1 MTYSK
6 ADLSKFSSRKS
17 FTEVLV
23 AGLAY
28 GPGNVKLEYW
38 TCCLEQH
45 ENTSGQ
51 HYHVSV
57 KLSGPKRWNRLKHT
71 WLKGMGFVS
80 TSQNRVQPIRL
91 HSNTS
96 PKLIRMSMKAQ
107 ISKFKGGR
115 LSWNKKMHKHLQG
128 EVSKEQTHQRIK
140 QNHPK
145 LKG

>member
-17 FTEVLV
+17 FREVLV

-57 KLSGPKRWNRLKHT
+57 KLSGPKRWN
-71 WLKGMGFVS
+71 
-80 TSQNRVQPIRL
+80 PIKTYLAERYGICV
-91 HSNTS
+91 HFTESSATY
-96 PKLIRMSMKAQ
+96 
-107 ISKFKGGR
+107 
-115 LSWNKKMHKHLQG
+115 
-128 EVSKEQTHQRIK
+128 
-140 QNHPK
+140 
-145 LKG
+145 

>member
-1 MTYSK
+1 MIYSK

-17 FTEVLV
+17 FREVLV

-57 KLSGPKRWNRLKHT
+57 KLSGPKRWNPVKTYLAESYGIYVHFT
-71 WLKGMGFVS
+71 GSSV
-80 TSQNRVQPIRL
+80 TY
-91 HSNTS
+91 
-96 PKLIRMSMKAQ
+96 
-107 ISKFKGGR
+107 
-115 LSWNKKMHKHLQG
+115 
-128 EVSKEQTHQRIK
+128 
-140 QNHPK
+140 
-145 LKG
+145 